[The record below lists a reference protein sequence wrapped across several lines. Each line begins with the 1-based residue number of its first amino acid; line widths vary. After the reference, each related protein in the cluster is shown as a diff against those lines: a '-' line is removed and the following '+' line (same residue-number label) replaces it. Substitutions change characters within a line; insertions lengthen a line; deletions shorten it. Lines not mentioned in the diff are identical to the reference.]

1 LSEHHTKSVRRSL
14 LLEMTH
20 YPREI
25 AREIEIDKNF
35 NLDRAIYTLSKF
47 LSIEIE
53 TAILVA
59 GWLYIQSFY
68 LDLRRQTVDS
78 AATIVDKLNIDESYF
93 VDRRI
98 RH

>member
-1 LSEHHTKSVRRSL
+1 
-14 LLEMTH
+14 MTH

-25 AREIEIDKNF
+25 VHEIEIDKNF
-35 NLDRAIYTLSKF
+35 NLDHAIYTLSKF

-68 LDLRRQTVDS
+68 LVTTFLSTAPHRRQQ
-78 AATIVDKLNIDESYF
+78 AYF
-93 VDRRI
+93 PL
-98 RH
+98 

>member
-1 LSEHHTKSVRRSL
+1 
-14 LLEMTH
+14 MTH
-20 YPREI
+20 YLCEI
-25 AREIEIDKNF
+25 VREIEIDKNF
-35 NLDRAIYTLSKF
+35 NLDRAIYTLSEF

-78 AATIVDKLNIDESYF
+78 DDIAATTTNSTNSTTGILSSVAG
-93 VDRRI
+93 
-98 RH
+98 

>member
-1 LSEHHTKSVRRSL
+1 
-14 LLEMTH
+14 MTH

-25 AREIEIDKNF
+25 ACEIEIDKNF

-47 LSIEIE
+47 LSIETE

-68 LDLRRQTVDS
+68 LVTTFLRQ
-78 AATIVDKLNIDESYF
+78 
-93 VDRRI
+93 RRRRSSTNSSTGI
-98 RH
+98 LPSVAG

>member
-1 LSEHHTKSVRRSL
+1 MVKLV
-14 LLEMTH
+14 EMTH

-25 AREIEIDKNF
+25 VREIEIDKNF
-35 NLDRAIYTLSKF
+35 NLDRAIYTLSEF

-68 LDLRRQTVDS
+68 LL
-78 AATIVDKLNIDESYF
+78 F
-93 VDRRI
+93 VR
-98 RH
+98 